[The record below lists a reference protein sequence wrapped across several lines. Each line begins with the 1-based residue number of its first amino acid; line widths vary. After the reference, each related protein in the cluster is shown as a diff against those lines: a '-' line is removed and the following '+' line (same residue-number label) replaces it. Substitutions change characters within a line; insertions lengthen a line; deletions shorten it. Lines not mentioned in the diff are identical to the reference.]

1 MMQTAY
7 IALGANL
14 GNRRATL
21 RDALALLD
29 RNPDVRV
36 REVSDFIQTQP
47 VGGPAGQGPYLNA
60 AASLETS
67 LAPQALLKVLLETES
82 RCGRERAG
90 KPRWS
95 ARTCDLDLLLYGDLV
110 LDSEDLT
117 VPHPRMAQR
126 RFVLDPLA
134 RIAPDVVHPGL
145 GLTVAELLARL
156 EPSR

>member
-1 MMQTAY
+1 MMHTAY

-21 RDALALLD
+21 QNALDILG
-29 RNPDVRV
+29 RRPDIRV
-36 REVSDFIQTQP
+36 RNVSDFIQTEP

-67 LAPQALLKVLLETES
+67 LDPQALLKVLLETES
-82 RCGRERAG
+82 RCGRERTG

-95 ARTCDLDLLLYGDLV
+95 ARTCDLDLLLYEDLV
-110 LDSEDLT
+110 LDTEDLT
-117 VPHPRMAQR
+117 VPHPRMARR

-134 RIAPDVVHPGL
+134 RIAPDAVHPGL
-145 GLTVAELLARL
+145 GLTVAQLLGRL
-156 EPSR
+156 EPGR